1 MKVFVSGADGMLGT
15 NIVGELIRQGYEVRA
30 FLLPG
35 RTTKSLDSFSI
46 EKTFGNLLNADEVEK
61 AIQGC
66 DAVIHAAADT
76 SVWPSRSK
84 RVWAVNV
91 DGTKNIVEAA
101 QKSGIK
107 RFVQVGSASSFGLG
121 TKENPADENS
131 PCASKKYGL
140 DYCDSKHEAQEYLL
154 DKVRNE
160 NFPALIVTPTF
171 MFGPYDSKPGSG
183 KMILAIAEGKL
194 PAYTS
199 GGKNFVYAKD
209 VAVAVVNGLKKGRV
223 GECYIAGNENLNFKE
238 ITSLIANEVNSK
250 PPKMA
255 TPDAV
260 IKLAGWLS
268 SALGSTFKFE
278 PRISYPMALIACD
291 GQYFSSQK
299 AVRELNMPQTDIRIA
314 VRETYK
320 WFQENGYVES

>member
-1 MKVFVSGADGMLGT
+1 MKIFVSGADGMLGT
-15 NIVGELIRQGYEVRA
+15 NIVGELKKQGYEVRA

-35 RTTKSLDSFSI
+35 RASKSLDGFEI
-46 EKTFGNLLNADEVEK
+46 ERTFGNLLNAEEVEN
-61 AIQGC
+61 AMQGC

-91 DGTKNIVEAA
+91 DGTINMVRAA
-101 QKSGIK
+101 QQHQVK

-121 TKENPADENS
+121 TKKNPADERT
-131 PCASKKYGL
+131 PCASQKYGL

-154 DKVRNE
+154 KKVKEE
-160 NFPALIVTPTF
+160 NFPALVVTPTF

-209 VAVAVVNGLKKGRV
+209 VAVAVVNALKKGKV
-223 GECYIAGNENLNFKE
+223 GECYIAGNENLNFQE
-238 ITSLIANEVNSK
+238 ITSLIAGEVAAK

-255 TPDAV
+255 TPDFV
-260 IKLAGWLS
+260 IKLAGRLS
-268 SALGSTFKFE
+268 SAFGSLFGFE

-291 GQYFSSQK
+291 GQYFSSKK
-299 AVRELNMPQTDIRIA
+299 AVAELDMPQTDVRVA
-314 VRETYK
+314 VRETYL
-320 WFQENGYVES
+320 WFKENGYLE